1 MNNVRIRQLRNLSIN
16 ERQLLMTS
24 LLLLPL
30 TGISLHIFGLKR
42 TRSAMSHLSNRSRE
56 GLPEADQMNVA
67 KQVARMVS
75 IAANHGPYHANC
87 LKRSVLIWWLLEQK
101 GIHTEIRIGAQK
113 DPSGLQAHAWVEF
126 KGDVLNDYQ
135 DIASQFAPFESLL
148 FPDNLQFL

>member
-1 MNNVRIRQLRNLSIN
+1 MNKVRIRQLRNLSIN

-42 TRSAMSHLSNRSRE
+42 TQSAMSHLSNKSRE
-56 GLPEADQMNVA
+56 SLPEADQMNVA
-67 KQVARMVS
+67 KQAARMVS

-87 LKRSVLIWWLLEQK
+87 LKRSVLIWWLLERK

-113 DPSGLQAHAWVEF
+113 DPAGLQAHAWVEYQG
-126 KGDVLNDYQ
+126 KVLNDRQ
-135 DIASQFAPFESLL
+135 DIAAQFPPFETFLL
-148 FPDNLQFL
+148 PDNIQFL